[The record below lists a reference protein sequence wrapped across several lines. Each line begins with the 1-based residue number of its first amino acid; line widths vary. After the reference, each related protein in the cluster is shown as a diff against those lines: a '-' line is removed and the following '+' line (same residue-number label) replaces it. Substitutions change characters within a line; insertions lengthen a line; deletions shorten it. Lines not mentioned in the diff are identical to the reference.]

1 MFILSFVMFGEC
13 LVLYAHV
20 NSDIKTIFHTGTR
33 RSSQLH
39 ANLASF
45 TGQHRI
51 HTVNCVRVASRVGA
65 KCEIVPKS
73 QDGFVFVLT
82 RDQNNRRIE
91 IQIVG
96 ENKAHL
102 LEQFLAYLRKF

>member
-51 HTVNCVRVASRVGA
+51 HAVNCVREFPPVWALNA
-65 KCEIVPKS
+65 KSC
-73 QDGFVFVLT
+73 
-82 RDQNNRRIE
+82 RN
-91 IQIVG
+91 
-96 ENKAHL
+96 
-102 LEQFLAYLRKF
+102 LRTVSFSC